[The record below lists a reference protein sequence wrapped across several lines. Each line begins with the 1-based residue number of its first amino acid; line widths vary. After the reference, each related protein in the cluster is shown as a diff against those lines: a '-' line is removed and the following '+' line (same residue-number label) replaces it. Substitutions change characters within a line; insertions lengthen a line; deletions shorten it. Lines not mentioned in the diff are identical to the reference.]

1 MKKALRYLLV
11 TLAVSLTCATVAR
24 PLLINGAGATFP
36 YILYSKWFYEYAK
49 VNSTAKINYRSIG
62 SGGGIRQLVRGT
74 LDFGA
79 SDVPMRKDEIKK
91 SKKEILHIPTTLS
104 AVVITYNLN
113 LSGKILKLDNKTI
126 ADIFSGKITKW
137 NDDRLKKLNPKINL
151 PNQTI
156 IVVYRADGSGTTS
169 IFTEYLYKSQPQRW
183 KIGYG
188 KSVNWPV
195 GIGGKGNEGVL
206 GFLRKTKGA
215 IAYVGMGYAMN
226 QKLPMASIK
235 NSSDHYV
242 QPTISSVQSAAS
254 YLKNQSYMASIVNSK
269 NPKAYP
275 LASFTYLLIY
285 KKMKK
290 EKGQV
295 IVDFL
300 NWSLSQGQTYSSK
313 VYYVPLPKN
322 IIHQAKSKIKN
333 IQLL

>member
-1 MKKALRYLLV
+1 
-11 TLAVSLTCATVAR
+11 
-24 PLLINGAGATFP
+24 
-36 YILYSKWFYEYAK
+36 
-49 VNSTAKINYRSIG
+49 
-62 SGGGIRQLVRGT
+62 
-74 LDFGA
+74 
-79 SDVPMRKDEIKK
+79 MRKDEITK

-104 AVVITYNLN
+104 AVVVTYNLN